1 MWPQVKKPQT
11 SSRRIN
17 DPRIIAACHCG
28 AEYET
33 DYSAS
38 IDSLPVPSI
47 DNTQDISIDITIEE
61 SVDSSQREWE
71 SDYYNPAM
79 AVHTMHTEEYD
90 EDYEEEHAIEQ
101 KAILDEEDRLLHHSS
116 WKKKSPS
123 IDRDVSTSIDTQLHQ
138 PASTDIT
145 YYQSIDT
152 NIDYAQDGHYSIGS
166 WADDRYHESFAVE
179 ISYRDQGDDELH
191 EAAWERTRFSHPFDR
206 ASRPSIDIDHIT
218 SIDIR
223 PKPKTTVSAKPKFDN
238 QYLTP
243 DEFGIFRDLDGYAKA
258 IDGRTL
264 HVSREDIADI
274 LQTANGADNLFV
286 QQHKI
291 PENQQK
297 VAKEFHDTIGGIDK
311 CFKEKKFYWEE
322 KDEYGIY
329 RNDQGYARDVDG
341 HTIRVHNNDIRRFLE
356 RSSRDEPNYICPPK
370 HASSFTQTKLVP
382 EIYTKDEINE
392 MFYGVYGEQEK
403 NKGDFRM
410 KLDGVY
416 YALNDIKKPQ
426 TSSRRINDPRIIAA
440 CHCGAEYETDYSA
453 SIDNLP
459 VPSIDNTQDISI
471 DITTKESVDSSQREW
486 ESDYYNP
493 AMAVH
498 TMHTEEYDEDYE
510 EEQAIEQKAILDEE
524 DRLLHHSSWKK
535 KSPSIDR
542 DVSTSIDTQLHQ
554 PNRLRASTDIPYYQ
568 SIDTNIDYARDGD
581 YSIGS
586 WADDRY
592 HESFAVETSY
602 RDQGDDELPE
612 EAAWERTRF
621 SHPFDRASRPSI
633 DIDHITSIDIR
644 PKPKTT
650 VSGKPKFDN
659 QYLTPDE
666 FGIFRDQDG
675 YAKAI
680 DGRTLH
686 VSREDIAD
694 ILRTANG
701 ADNLFV
707 QQHKI
712 PENQQKVAKEFHD
725 TTGGIDKC
733 FKEKKFYWEEKDEYE
748 IYRNNQGY
756 ARDVD
761 GHTIRV
767 HNNDIRRFL
776 ERASRDEPNYI
787 CPPEHASSFTQT
799 KLVPEI
805 YTKDEI
811 NEMFYGVYGE
821 QEKNKGD
828 FWMKL
833 DGVYYALNDSISW

>member
-1 MWPQVKKPQT
+1 MPKIDVERLNAPRPKSKPSENPPEIVRTPLDDGVDPMEVDRT

-243 DEFGIFRDLDGYAKA
+243 DEFGIFRDPDGYAKA

-416 YALNDIKKPQ
+416 YALNDSI
-426 TSSRRINDPRIIAA
+426 SWNVLEIGDDF
-440 CHCGAEYETDYSA
+440 GAFWRYLEQAPEMTIE
-453 SIDNLP
+453 IDNRILEIFGA
-459 VPSIDNTQDISI
+459 STRDDHRDRQ
-471 DITTKESVDSSQREW
+471 SVDIGEL
-486 ESDYYNP
+486 E
-493 AMAVH
+493 
-498 TMHTEEYDEDYE
+498 
-510 EEQAIEQKAILDEE
+510 
-524 DRLLHHSSWKK
+524 
-535 KSPSIDR
+535 
-542 DVSTSIDTQLHQ
+542 SIDTQVMV
-554 PNRLRASTDIPYYQ
+554 
-568 SIDTNIDYARDGD
+568 SID
-581 YSIGS
+581 S
-586 WADDRY
+586 
-592 HESFAVETSY
+592 
-602 RDQGDDELPE
+602 
-612 EAAWERTRF
+612 EALR
-621 SHPFDRASRPSI
+621 SPFGHSR
-633 DIDHITSIDIR
+633 
-644 PKPKTT
+644 
-650 VSGKPKFDN
+650 
-659 QYLTPDE
+659 LE
-666 FGIFRDQDG
+666 AQDF
-675 YAKAI
+675 
-680 DGRTLH
+680 T
-686 VSREDIAD
+686 
-694 ILRTANG
+694 ILQ
-701 ADNLFV
+701 D
-707 QQHKI
+707 
-712 PENQQKVAKEFHD
+712 
-725 TTGGIDKC
+725 
-733 FKEKKFYWEEKDEYE
+733 
-748 IYRNNQGY
+748 
-756 ARDVD
+756 
-761 GHTIRV
+761 
-767 HNNDIRRFL
+767 
-776 ERASRDEPNYI
+776 
-787 CPPEHASSFTQT
+787 CP
-799 KLVPEI
+799 
-805 YTKDEI
+805 
-811 NEMFYGVYGE
+811 
-821 QEKNKGD
+821 
-828 FWMKL
+828 
-833 DGVYYALNDSISW
+833 

>member
-1 MWPQVKKPQT
+1 MPKIDVERLNAPRPKSKPSENPPEIVRTPLDDGVDPMEVDRVPTGRTLRKRKEKVAKHLKRGTNEKEKEIKKPQT

-416 YALNDIKKPQ
+416 YALND
-426 TSSRRINDPRIIAA
+426 
-440 CHCGAEYETDYSA
+440 
-453 SIDNLP
+453 
-459 VPSIDNTQDISI
+459 
-471 DITTKESVDSSQREW
+471 
-486 ESDYYNP
+486 
-493 AMAVH
+493 
-498 TMHTEEYDEDYE
+498 
-510 EEQAIEQKAILDEE
+510 
-524 DRLLHHSSWKK
+524 
-535 KSPSIDR
+535 
-542 DVSTSIDTQLHQ
+542 
-554 PNRLRASTDIPYYQ
+554 
-568 SIDTNIDYARDGD
+568 
-581 YSIGS
+581 
-586 WADDRY
+586 
-592 HESFAVETSY
+592 
-602 RDQGDDELPE
+602 
-612 EAAWERTRF
+612 
-621 SHPFDRASRPSI
+621 
-633 DIDHITSIDIR
+633 
-644 PKPKTT
+644 
-650 VSGKPKFDN
+650 
-659 QYLTPDE
+659 
-666 FGIFRDQDG
+666 
-675 YAKAI
+675 
-680 DGRTLH
+680 
-686 VSREDIAD
+686 
-694 ILRTANG
+694 
-701 ADNLFV
+701 
-707 QQHKI
+707 
-712 PENQQKVAKEFHD
+712 
-725 TTGGIDKC
+725 
-733 FKEKKFYWEEKDEYE
+733 
-748 IYRNNQGY
+748 
-756 ARDVD
+756 
-761 GHTIRV
+761 
-767 HNNDIRRFL
+767 
-776 ERASRDEPNYI
+776 
-787 CPPEHASSFTQT
+787 
-799 KLVPEI
+799 
-805 YTKDEI
+805 
-811 NEMFYGVYGE
+811 
-821 QEKNKGD
+821 
-828 FWMKL
+828 
-833 DGVYYALNDSISW
+833 SISWNVLEIGDDFGAFWRYLEQAPEMTIEIDNRSILES